1 MAEKIK
7 RGEIEMAKMV
17 KCKTCGAE
25 IAKTAKTCPHCG
37 AKQHTVALSI
47 CAVLVVLMIFSCI
60 GIIATSGSGEEPS
73 QVGSIGD
80 TPSSNSQGT
89 SQSSGQSS
97 VTDVPD
103 VFQVGDI
110 VSLNDVNVTLLSV
123 TESARQQF
131 LAPRDGN
138 VFVLFEFDI
147 DNQSDSEIAISSMLS
162 FEAYFDDYA
171 ASISISA
178 MSASGQNQLD
188 GSVAGGKKMTG
199 VVGYEA
205 PADWSEAEVRFTPNF
220 WNGQEIVFEYA
231 K

>member
-1 MAEKIK
+1 
-7 RGEIEMAKMV
+7 MAKMI
-17 KCKTCGAE
+17 KCKTCGSD
-25 IAKTAKTCPHCG
+25 IAKGAKVCPNCG
-37 AKQHTVALSI
+37 AKQKKHTALIIVCSFLALCVIVA
-47 CAVLVVLMIFSCI
+47 AFGGNNGPTQVGTV
-60 GIIATSGSGEEPS
+60 GNESGSNSNPPS
-73 QVGSIGD
+73 E
-80 TPSSNSQGT
+80 
-89 SQSSGQSS
+89 SQSNVQQS
-97 VTDVPD
+97 

-123 TESARQQF
+123 TESAGQQF
-131 LAPRDGN
+131 LAPTDGN

-188 GSVAGGKKMTG
+188 GSVAAGKKMTG

-220 WNGQEIVFEYA
+220 WNGQDIVFEYT

>member
-1 MAEKIK
+1 MD
-7 RGEIEMAKMV
+7 KMT
-17 KCKTCGAE
+17 KCKTCGAD
-25 IAKTAKTCPHCG
+25 IAKSAKACPSCG
-37 AKQHTVALSI
+37 AKQKKVSVALI
-47 CAVLVVLMIFSCI
+47 IGIVVLALVVI
-60 GIIATSGSGEEPS
+60 GIAGGDGDEGPS
-73 QVGSIGD
+73 QVGSVGD

-110 VSLNDVNVTLLSV
+110 VALNDVNVTLLGV
-123 TESARQQF
+123 TESAGQQF
-131 LAPRDGN
+131 LAPTDGN

-178 MSASGQNQLD
+178 ISASGQNQLD
-188 GSVAGGKKMTG
+188 GSVAAGKKMTG

-220 WNGQEIVFEYA
+220 WNGQEIVFEYT

>member
-7 RGEIEMAKMV
+7 RGEIEMAKLV
-17 KCKTCGAE
+17 KCKTCGAD
-25 IAKTAKTCPHCG
+25 IAKSAKTCPSCG
-37 AKQHTVALSI
+37 AKQKKVSVALI
-47 CAVLVVLMIFSCI
+47 IGIVVLALVVI
-60 GIIATSGSGEEPS
+60 GIAGGGGDDGPS
-73 QVGSIGD
+73 QVGSVG
-80 TPSSNSQGT
+80 SV
-89 SQSSGQSS
+89 SQSEPQSGVQSNTS
-97 VTDVPD
+97 DETS

-110 VSLNDVNVTLLSV
+110 VTLNDVNVTLLGV
-123 TESARQQF
+123 TESAGQQF
-131 LAPRDGN
+131 LAPTGGN

-188 GSVAGGKKMTG
+188 GSVAAGKKMTG

-205 PADWSEAEVRFTPNF
+205 PADWSEAEIRFTPNF

>member
-7 RGEIEMAKMV
+7 RGEIEMAKLV

-60 GIIATSGSGEEPS
+60 GIIATSGGGEKPS

-110 VSLNDVNVTLLSV
+110 VALNDVNVTLLGV
-123 TESARQQF
+123 TESTGQQF
-131 LAPRDGN
+131 LAPTDGN

-188 GSVAGGKKMTG
+188 GSVAAGKKMTG

-205 PADWSEAEVRFTPNF
+205 PADWSEAEIRFTPNF